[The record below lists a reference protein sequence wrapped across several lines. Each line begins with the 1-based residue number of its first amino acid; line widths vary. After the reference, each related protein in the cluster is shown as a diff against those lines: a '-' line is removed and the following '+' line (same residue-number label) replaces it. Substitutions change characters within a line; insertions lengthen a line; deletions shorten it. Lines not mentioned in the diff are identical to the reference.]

1 MQDIFISIKAYL
13 YGRAASPLTGAFA
26 VSWVVWNYRF
36 FVVLYSDGFST
47 PSSKFAAIDR
57 LFDVDKLPF
66 GEHLWPCICPFV
78 HGLLMPAAIALFHL
92 FLYPVIAQPVY
103 QYSLVKQRQLTL
115 IEQKQESERL
125 LTAEQ
130 SRNILRQMAQI
141 KKQHADEVDDLNTQ
155 ISISDKQFLDRYT
168 KANVKVKKAKF

>member
-1 MQDIFISIKAYL
+1 MD
-13 YGRAASPLTGAFA
+13 
-26 VSWVVWNYRF
+26 
-36 FVVLYSDGFST
+36 
-47 PSSKFAAIDR
+47 
-57 LFDVDKLPF
+57 
-66 GEHLWPCICPFV
+66 
-78 HGLLMPAAIALFHL
+78 
-92 FLYPVIAQPVY
+92 

-130 SRNILRQMAQI
+130 SRNMLRQMAQI